1 MDVILVKILAAF
13 LALSQVAIRPEA
25 IKTEFDRT
33 ADQAQVVQILR
44 DGCAH
49 MRKAFD
55 IESIDIDG
63 LISTALEDP
72 QAFTGEIKAFKGLD
86 FAALPPLYRQLCK
99 NQDVE
104 KSVVDVGAVIDWY
117 NKAVADLP
125 DPRKLKGFRPSGTS
139 TVLDAKGGRFAEVFE
154 PDNRRVWVP
163 LAEIPEH
170 VQQAFVAAEDKR
182 FHQHKG
188 IDERG
193 LIRAMVGNLARPGR
207 PQGGSTI
214 TQQVVKNLL
223 VGDDLTYERKVREV
237 IVAARLEQT
246 LTKPEILE
254 LYLNSIFLGRGSWG
268 IELAARSWF
277 GKPASELTLAEGA
290 ALAGL
295 TKGPNYYNPDRHPD
309 RAQERL
315 SYVLTRLREDGTITA
330 EQATAARAGGV
341 RYAAYERLTRTSGFH
356 VLDHIAREARSL
368 PGVAPLTVA
377 SSTVRSTI
385 NPALQRATEA
395 ALQEGLSRY
404 EANTGRAQFS
414 GPELNLAAAIQKLQA
429 ASGPSQAASTSAA
442 PASAAPPDA
451 APPAA
456 PPAPAGRS
464 AKSKASRQPP
474 APVPAAIPAPPA
486 APWQEALKAARMP
499 LYDVHWTPAVVIQ
512 KGQDT
517 IRVGLADGRVLPLS
531 GATASIRRTLAL
543 WDVVYVKAS
552 DGNKGA
558 RADLRIRPTVQGAA
572 LVLENKTGRI
582 LAMAGGFSYPLSQIN
597 RTTQTQRQP
606 GSAFKPFTYLAAL
619 HKGLQPNTLVR
630 DEPITLPPVGNSAST
645 RDRDYWTPKN
655 YAGGSSGILTLRLG
669 LEYSKNLVTAQLLDG
684 GISGDPTQSLGKVCE
699 LALEAQVYR
708 DCIGYY
714 PFVLGAQPVRLID
727 LAAFYA
733 AIASEGMRPDPYSV
747 ESVEEQGKVVF
758 RHTGAPRALAGGDR
772 VAFVQLRSM
781 MQGVLARGTARA
793 ISGLSPFVAGKT
805 GTSDD
810 ENDAW
815 FVGFSNDVTVA
826 VWVGYD
832 NADGKRRTLG
842 GGQTGGSVAVPIF
855 TSIMD
860 TVWSTAFKKTPLAPP
875 SPQVQRQLV
884 ALPID
889 LRSGN
894 RLSER
899 VPGAFTEYFR
909 LDRSGQLADTQYDMV
924 SAGEV
929 ATQAYRDPN
938 DGELF
943 GYGTGNYPYGSG
955 TYGSGGFGQ
964 SPFQGFPFGYQNPY
978 QQRQQPYPGQSPYY
992 GQGVRPPPQSPGG
1005 LFGQLGR
1012 PYGSDPRYRD
1022 SGREGYPAQR
1032 VDPQYPY
1039 AERDRYW

>member
-1 MDVILVKILAAF
+1 MSRGETVAGGMDVILVKILAAF

-33 ADQAQVVQILR
+33 GDQAQVVQILR

-86 FAALPPLYRQLCK
+86 FAALPPLYRQFCK
-99 NQDVE
+99 NEDVAN
-104 KSVVDVGAVIDWY
+104 SPVDIGAVIDWY

-125 DPRKLKGFRPSGTS
+125 DARKLKGFRPSGTS
-139 TVLDAKGGRFAEVFE
+139 TVLDARGGRFAEVYE

-170 VQQAFVAAEDKR
+170 VQKAFVAAEDKR
-182 FHQHKG
+182 FYQHRG

-193 LIRAMVGNLARPGR
+193 LIRAMVGNLARPSR

-295 TKGPNYYNPDRHPD
+295 TKGPSYYNPDRHPE

-315 SYVLTRLREDGTITA
+315 SYVLTRLQEDGAITP
-330 EQATAARAGGV
+330 EQAGAARTAGV
-341 RYAAYERLTRTSGFH
+341 KYAAYERLTRTTGFH

-385 NPALQRATEA
+385 NPDLQKATEA

-404 EANTGRAQFS
+404 EANTGRAQFQ

-429 ASGPSQAASTSAA
+429 ASGTPQ
-442 PASAAPPDA
+442 A

-456 PPAPAGRS
+456 PPQAAAPPGPAGRT
-464 AKSKASRQPP
+464 AKSKAPPPVVAP
-474 APVPAAIPAPPA
+474 APLA

-499 LYDVHWTPAVVIQ
+499 LYDVHWTPAVVIH
-512 KGQDT
+512 KGPET
-517 IRVGLADGRVLPLS
+517 INVGLADGRVLPLS
-531 GATASIRRTLAL
+531 GATASVRRTLAL
-543 WDVVYVKAS
+543 YDVVYVKAG
-552 DGNKGA
+552 DGKKGA

-582 LAMAGGFSYPLSQIN
+582 LAMTGGFSYPLSQIN

-630 DEPITLPPVGNSAST
+630 DEPITLPPVGGTGTAT

-655 YAGGSSGILTLRLG
+655 YEGGSSGILTLRLG

-684 GISGDPTQSLGKVCE
+684 GISSDPTQSLGKVCE

-708 DCIGYY
+708 DCVGYY

-733 AIASEGMRPDPYSV
+733 AIATEGMRPDPYAV

-758 RHTGAPRALAGGDR
+758 RHAGEPRALAGGDR

-793 ISGLSPFVAGKT
+793 ISGLSPYVAGKT

-815 FVGFSNDVTVA
+815 FVGFTNDVTVA

-860 TVWSTAFKKTPLAPP
+860 TVWSTAFKRTPLAPP
-875 SPQVQRQLV
+875 SPQAQRQLI

-909 LDRSGQLADTQYDMV
+909 LDRSGQLEDTQHDMV
-924 SAGEV
+924 SATEV
-929 ATQAYRDPN
+929 ASQAYRDPN

-955 TYGSGGFGQ
+955 TYGSGGVVQ
-964 SPFQGFPFGYQNPY
+964 SPFQGFPFGYQTPY
-978 QQRQQPYPGQSPYY
+978 QQRQPYQGQYY

-1012 PYGSDPRYRD
+1012 SFGNDPRYRD
-1022 SGREGYPAQR
+1022 YGREGYPPQR

>member
-1 MDVILVKILAAF
+1 MDVILVKLLAAF

-25 IKTEFDRT
+25 IKTEFDRGR
-33 ADQAQVVQILR
+33 DQSEVVQILR

-63 LISTALEDP
+63 LISTALDDP

-99 NQDVE
+99 NETVANSPADI
-104 KSVVDVGAVIDWY
+104 GAVIDWY

-125 DPRKLKGFRPSGTS
+125 DHRKLKGLKLSGTS
-139 TVLDAKGGRFAEVFE
+139 TVLDQKGGRFAEVFE
-154 PDNRRVWVP
+154 PDNRRVFVP
-163 LAEIPEH
+163 LAEIPKH
-170 VQQAFVAAEDKR
+170 VQEAFVAAEDKR
-182 FHQHKG
+182 FYQHKG

-223 VGDDLTYERKVREV
+223 VGDDLTYERKIREV
-237 IVAARLEQT
+237 IVASRVEQT
-246 LTKPEILE
+246 LSKDEILE

-290 ALAGL
+290 QLAGL
-295 TKGPNYYNPDRHPD
+295 TKGPSYYNPDRHPE
-309 RAQERL
+309 RAQERFG
-315 SYVLTRLREDGTITA
+315 YVLTRLQEDGAITP
-330 EQATAARAGGV
+330 EQAAAARASGV
-341 RYAAYERLTRTSGFH
+341 KYAAYTRLSRTTGFH

-368 PGVAPLTVA
+368 PGVSPLTAA

-385 NPALQRATEA
+385 HPDLQKATEA
-395 ALQEGLSRY
+395 ALQEGLFRY
-404 EANTGRAQFS
+404 EASTGRSQFQ
-414 GPELNLAAAIQKLQA
+414 GPELNLGAAIQKLQA
-429 ASGPSQAASTSAA
+429 ASAA
-442 PASAAPPDA
+442 ASAAA
-451 APPAA
+451 APPLPEVAAPEPAPLPPAARSGSGSRSVKTAKSKPQAPVQAAA
-456 PPAPAGRS
+456 PP
-464 AKSKASRQPP
+464 
-474 APVPAAIPAPPA
+474 PV
-486 APWQEALKAARMP
+486 APWLEALKNARLP
-499 LYDVHWTPAVVIQ
+499 LYDVHWTPAVVVQ
-512 KGQDT
+512 TGGET
-517 IRVGLADGRVLPLS
+517 IRVGLADGRVLPL
-531 GATASIRRTLAL
+531 GGVTGQARRAL
-543 WDVVYVKAS
+543 SQWDVVYVKAS
-552 DGNKGA
+552 DGKKGA

-582 LAMAGGFSYPLSQIN
+582 LAMSGGFSYPLSQIN
-597 RTTQTQRQP
+597 RTTQTARQP

-630 DEPITLPPVGNSAST
+630 DEPISLPPIGNNASA

-655 YAGGSSGILTLRLG
+655 YEGGSSGILTLRLG

-684 GISGDPTQSLGKVCE
+684 GISSDPSQSLAKVCE

-733 AIASEGMRPDPYSV
+733 AVANEGMRPDPYAV
-747 ESVEEQGKVVF
+747 ETVEEQGKTVF
-758 RHTGAPRALAGGDR
+758 HHSGEPRALAGGDR
-772 VAFVQLRSM
+772 VAFVQLKSM
-781 MQGVLARGTARA
+781 LQGVLARGTARA
-793 ISGLSPFVAGKT
+793 IAGLSPYVAGKT

-815 FVGFSNDVTVA
+815 FVGFSNDVTIA

-855 TSIMD
+855 NAIMD
-860 TVWSTAFKKTPLAPP
+860 EVWSKVAKKTPLAPP
-875 SPQVQRQLV
+875 SPQAQRQLI

-889 LRSGN
+889 LRSGT

-909 LDRSGQLADTQYDMV
+909 LDRSGQMTDTQHDMV
-924 SAGEV
+924 SSTEV
-929 ATQAYRDPN
+929 ASQGYRDPY

-943 GYGTGNYPYGSG
+943 GYGTGNGPYG
-955 TYGSGGFGQ
+955 TYGSGQGGLFGQ
-964 SPFQGFPFGYQNPY
+964 GPSQGYPYGYQSPY
-978 QQRQQPYPGQSPYY
+978 QRQQPYPGSPY
-992 GQGVRPPPQSPGG
+992 GQGVRPPPQTPGG

-1012 PYGSDPRYRD
+1012 AFGDQRYY
-1022 SGREGYPAQR
+1022 GREINPPQR

-1039 AERDRYW
+1039 ADRERFW

>member
-13 LALSQVAIRPEA
+13 LALSQVAIRPET
-25 IKTEFDRT
+25 IRTEFDRT
-33 ADQAQVVQILR
+33 GDQAAVVQILR

-99 NQDVE
+99 NEDVTN
-104 KSVVDVGAVIDWY
+104 SPADIGAVIDWY

-170 VQQAFVAAEDKR
+170 VQKAFVAAEDKR
-182 FHQHKG
+182 FYQHKG

-223 VGDDLTYERKVREV
+223 VGDDLTYERKVREM

-277 GKPASELTLAEGA
+277 GKPASALTLAEGA

-295 TKGPNYYNPDRHPD
+295 TKGPSYYSPDRHPE

-315 SYVLTRLREDGTITA
+315 SYVLTRLQEDGTITP

-341 RYAAYERLTRTSGFH
+341 KYAAYERLTRTSGFH

-385 NPALQRATEA
+385 NPDLQKATEA

-404 EANTGRAQFS
+404 EANTGRAQFF
-414 GPELNLAAAIQKLQA
+414 GPELNLAVAIQKLQA
-429 ASGPSQAASTSAA
+429 ASGA
-442 PASAAPPDA
+442 PQA

-456 PPAPAGRS
+456 APQPVAQPGSAGRA
-464 AKSKASRQPP
+464 AKSKAAPP
-474 APVPAAIPAPPA
+474 VVAPAPPA

-512 KGQDT
+512 KGSDT
-517 IRVGLADGRVLPLS
+517 IKVGLADGRVLALS
-531 GATASIRRTLAL
+531 GATAPIRRTLAL
-543 WDVVYVKAS
+543 YDVVYVKAS

-558 RADLRIRPTVQGAA
+558 RADLRIRPIVQGAA

-582 LAMAGGFSYPLSQIN
+582 LAMTGGFSYPLSQIN
-597 RTTQTQRQP
+597 RTTQTARQP

-630 DEPITLPPVGNSAST
+630 DEPITLPPVGNSASA

-655 YAGGSSGILTLRLG
+655 YEGGSSGILTLRLG

-684 GISGDPTQSLGKVCE
+684 GISSDPTQSLGKVCE

-708 DCIGYY
+708 DCVGYY

-733 AIASEGMRPDPYSV
+733 AIASEGMRPAPYAV

-758 RHTGAPRALAGGDR
+758 RHTGESRALAGGDR

-793 ISGLSPFVAGKT
+793 ISSMSPYVAGKT

-815 FVGFSNDVTVA
+815 FVGFSNDVTIA

-855 TSIMD
+855 TSIID
-860 TVWSTAFKKTPLAPP
+860 TVWGTAFKKVPLAPP
-875 SPQVQRQLV
+875 SPQAQRQLI

-924 SAGEV
+924 SASEV

-955 TYGSGGFGQ
+955 TYGSGGVAQ
-964 SPFQGFPFGYQNPY
+964 SPFQGFPFGYQTPH
-978 QQRQQPYPGQSPYY
+978 QQRQPPTYQGQSPYY

-1012 PYGSDPRYRD
+1012 PFGSDPRYRD
-1022 SGREGYPAQR
+1022 PGREGYPAQR